1 MNDDKR
7 GQQASETTEQR
18 LARRRTVDDMLAER
32 QKVAFEK
39 AEKIPASEYKG
50 WVSVPGCEDEDG
62 YFESVTELL
71 SFCAS
76 TGQHAPVFV
85 WACAPVLF
93 RLDADAIVEQA
104 LEDHREGAKDNIPD
118 EAIERLQLLL
128 DGWTQATGIVSQY
141 EDQTRAVMIGG
152 AP

>member
-7 GQQASETTEQR
+7 GQTE
-18 LARRRTVDDMLAER
+18 
-32 QKVAFEK
+32 AFEK

-50 WVSVPGCEDEDG
+50 WVSVPGCDDEHG

-71 SFCAS
+71 SHCAS

-85 WACAPVLF
+85 WACTPKPF

-104 LEDHREGAKDNIPD
+104 LEDHRECAKDNIPD